1 MRHQKKIL
9 IKFIQEPSL
18 YASRIRAYVEP
29 ILKLFIE
36 TTKIENFDIREA
48 LIDNSIINNI
58 IIARKIVLTDLSNKK
73 ERKLLV
79 K

>member
-1 MRHQKKIL
+1 MD
-9 IKFIQEPSL
+9 
-18 YASRIRAYVEP
+18 P
-29 ILKLFIE
+29 ILKLFIDI
-36 TTKIENFDIREA
+36 TKIEIFDISEA